1 MLHNISIVCPILT
14 TFISNCYT
22 IPARLFVVGNF
33 ELKSREGTT
42 QGDPTAMAA
51 YALGVTPL
59 IQFLI
64 EFINN
69 NEHHSK
75 EVAFADDFTVVG
87 KVKEIK
93 DYWDALLQIGPL
105 FAYLPKPS
113 KSYLIVKQQYQKTA
127 EETFMGSEVKITTE
141 GKRHLDAV
149 IGSKSFKK

>member
-51 YALGVTPL
+51 YALGVTTL

-64 EFINN
+64 EFINI

-75 EVAFADDFTVVG
+75 EVAFADDFTVAG

-105 FAYLPKPS
+105 FGYLPKPS
-113 KSYLIVKQQYQKTA
+113 NHI
-127 EETFMGSEVKITTE
+127 
-141 GKRHLDAV
+141 
-149 IGSKSFKK
+149 